1 MKLQVARLT
10 LFALIVI
17 ASLTTPHLAAAQ
29 SELQLGEQRIEI
41 FPAEE
46 NNQSPIQL
54 GPDGAPLFYDLIIII
69 IILAVFAVIGIVAVI
84 WWIRKIIPKRKT
96 TLDIL
101 KNRLAKGEITK
112 EEYDELKKEF
122 ES

>member
-10 LFALIVI
+10 LFVLIVI
-17 ASLTTPHLAAAQ
+17 ASLTTLHLATAQ
-29 SELQLGEQRIEI
+29 SEPQLGQQTIGG
-41 FPAEE
+41 
-46 NNQSPIQL
+46 SPESQL
-54 GPDGAPLFYDLIIII
+54 GPSYGPLLNDLI